1 MNNYLIFFPVA
12 LQILLTL
19 ALYFLLSARKRKA
32 AREGRVDE
40 SRRGIFDDAWP
51 VDVILV
57 NNCIRNQF
65 EVPVLFYVLAV
76 LLWALNGVDLIAL
89 LLAGLFVLSRVVHA
103 LIHTGS
109 NHVPTRRRLFMFGVV
124 LVMLMLVL
132 VFLALFKVL

>member
-76 LLWALNGVDLIAL
+76 LLWALNAVDLIAL